1 MLVGGIDIGTSGCKV
16 VLYNE
21 KGEAVE
27 FEQIFITPYKNRS
40 FCILKPAQ
48 KMEGVGEDE
57 GLVFELV
64 EKKGQDQLDLI
75 TDFELIDAIFDI
87 YFKLLEEQ
95 DNKITEETSEN

>member
-1 MLVGGIDIGTSGCKV
+1 
-16 VLYNE
+16 
-21 KGEAVE
+21 
-27 FEQIFITPYKNRS
+27 
-40 FCILKPAQ
+40 
-48 KMEGVGEDE
+48 MEGVGEDE